1 MQEVILVAGV
11 TIGLLSGHYI
21 SEHREQKRVEWE
33 AVTHIEI
40 DPSSSGVP
48 DNAFELVDMTNA
60 EKVTA
65 CRKSKECSKLAEAI
79 TWEARGETREGQR
92 AVASVIL
99 NRVDN
104 PRWPDTI
111 EKVVDQR
118 YQFSYHQDKHKQSKP
133 TESDWNKAYLV
144 AYNVKHG
151 IVPRVTNA
159 DHYLAKKSLTRL
171 PRWARVYTEVGQI
184 GNHTFYSSL

>member
-21 SEHREQKRVEWE
+21 SEHREQKRMEWE
-33 AVTHIEI
+33 STTYVEVDST
-40 DPSSSGVP
+40 SSGVP
-48 DNAFELVDMTNA
+48 DNAFELVDMTNT
-60 EKVTA
+60 EKVA
-65 CRKSKECSKLAEAI
+65 SCRQSKECSKLAEAV

-111 EKVVDQR
+111 EQVVDQR
-118 YQFSYHQDKHKQSKP
+118 YQFSYHQDKHKQRKP
-133 TESDWNKAYLV
+133 TKDDWNKAYVV
-144 AYNVKHG
+144 AYNVKNG
-151 IVPRVTNA
+151 VVPRVTDA

-171 PRWARVYTEVGQI
+171 PRWATVYTEVGQI